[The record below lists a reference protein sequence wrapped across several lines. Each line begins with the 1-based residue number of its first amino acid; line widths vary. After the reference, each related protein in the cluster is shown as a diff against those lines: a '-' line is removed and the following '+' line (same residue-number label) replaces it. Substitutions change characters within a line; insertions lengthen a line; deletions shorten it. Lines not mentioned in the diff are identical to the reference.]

1 MTRTKMIVRQITLDK
16 ASNVKSKLARAAKNQ
31 STRENRS
38 TRGTRLLLEDT
49 KRKLRRFKQE
59 SK

>member
-1 MTRTKMIVRQITLDK
+1 MTRTKMIARQIILDK
-16 ASNVKSKLARAAKNQ
+16 AFNVKSKLARVAKNQ
-31 STRENRS
+31 STRENKSIRETRS
-38 TRGTRLLLEDT
+38 LLKDT